1 MSTSMDNFE
10 QHLMQKYPD
19 LFYKNNSGE
28 LECPCGVWV
37 PPGWEK
43 IVDNLCGSI
52 YSYIYK
58 TKKYSEGKYTSPP
71 EIKIDQ
77 IKEKFAGLRFY
88 YSGGD
93 DQISGMVY
101 LAEYIC
107 EKTCEVTGEPGVLC
121 NRAAWYKTL
130 SLDILDQPP
139 YNGYKP
145 VDKR

>member
-1 MSTSMDNFE
+1 MNFE
-10 QHLMQKYPD
+10 KYLMEKYPK
-19 LFYKNNSGE
+19 LFYSKENGE
-28 LECPCGVWV
+28 LQCPCGVWV
-37 PPGWEK
+37 PSGWEK
-43 IVDNLCGSI
+43 IVDHLCGSI

-58 TKKYSEGKYTSPP
+58 TKIYSEGKYISPP

-93 DQISGMVY
+93 DKISGMVY

-107 EKTCEVTGEPGVLC
+107 GKTCEVTGNPGVLC
-121 NRAAWYKTL
+121 DRAGWYKTL
-130 SLDILDQPP
+130 SLDILAESS

-145 VDKR
+145 VDKH